1 MSARILMLIR
11 FLAASIAA
19 SDGARRAVLSAS
31 LLKCLRKLRHAQ
43 LAQTIAD
50 RLVASVTSN
59 PAVMERIRRH
69 VTGPVRRVSAQERA
83 REARLAA
90 RRSAR
95 PSRAR
100 MPWMFRGL
108 GDGTPFV
115 DNAVYMRADAFQ
127 TFFG

>member
-69 VTGPVRRVSAQERA
+69 VTGPVRRALPLRASLSA
-83 REARLAA
+83 LLL
-90 RRSAR
+90 R
-95 PSRAR
+95 PFAPRH
-100 MPWMFRGL
+100 
-108 GDGTPFV
+108 
-115 DNAVYMRADAFQ
+115 
-127 TFFG
+127 